1 MLAFANAKINI
12 GLNITEKRADGYHNL
27 ETVFYPVRL
36 HDVIEITDAE
46 ELHCVVKGISF
57 AGDEMDNICVK
68 AFRLLQKDHNL
79 PEQQITLLKNIP
91 VGAGL
96 GGGSADAAFLI
107 KILNERFNLGLSV
120 TEMEG
125 YARQLGADCAFFV
138 RNKPVFAFDKGDH
151 FEDVE
156 LDLSAYCI
164 VLVMPP
170 IHVSTAV
177 AYAGVKPVKRSADLK
192 VNITLPVSSWKD
204 SVTNDF
210 EISVFKEFPEI
221 GHIKNKLYEHGA
233 VYAAMSGSGACV
245 FAIFEHQI
253 SLPDLE
259 VNNRVYYNV

>member
-27 ETVFYPVRL
+27 DTVFYPVRL

-46 ELHCVVKGISF
+46 ELSCVVRGISF

-68 AFRLLQKDHNL
+68 AFRLLQKDHDI
-79 PEQQITLLKNIP
+79 PEQQITLLKHIP

-96 GGGSADAAFLI
+96 GGGSSDAAFLI
-107 KILNERFNLGLSV
+107 KLLNERFSLDLSMP
-120 TEMEG
+120 EMEG

-138 RNKPVFAFDKGDH
+138 RNKPVFAFGKGDQ
-151 FEDVE
+151 FEDVQ
-156 LDLSAYCI
+156 LDLSAYFI

-177 AYAGVKPVKRSADLK
+177 AYAGVKPMKRNTHLLE
-192 VNITLPVSSWKD
+192 NISLPVSSWKD

-210 EISVFKEFPEI
+210 ELSVFEEFPEI
-221 GHIKNKLYEHGA
+221 GHIKNKLYGHGA
-233 VYAAMSGSGACV
+233 IYAAMSGSGACV

-259 VNNRVYYNV
+259 VDNRVYYNV